1 MTIWAA
7 VVALAVIA
15 SQTATPPAVLSRYVQ
30 AIGGDAAIRA
40 VATRVTEG
48 EFDNGRGLKTRYRI
62 VEQSPNKRITIIG
75 TDPVDGVTGSARAY
89 DGANGWDKNF
99 IGTGLRVL
107 AGREL
112 ADAARD
118 ADMLRPLHLLDEC
131 ESTTLEK
138 TATQMIIVCNVKASG
153 VTRHAF
159 DNTTGLL
166 AVQDIE
172 TGSLKLHISYDDY
185 RTVDGV
191 KLPFRTRID
200 IPGATIKYDAS
211 SISHNRPVDSAIFQQ
226 PKP

>member
-1 MTIWAA
+1 M
-7 VVALAVIA
+7 IA

-62 VEQSPNKRITIIG
+62 VEESPNKRITIIG
-75 TDPVDGVTGSARAY
+75 TDPVDAATGSARAY

-118 ADMLRPLHLLDEC
+118 ADMLRPLHLLDDC

-138 TATQMIIVCNVKASG
+138 TATQMIIVCHVKSG
-153 VTRHAF
+153 GVMRHAF

-166 AVQDIE
+166 AMQDIE
-172 TGSLKLHISYDDY
+172 AGSLKLHISYDDY

-191 KLPFRTRID
+191 KLPFKTHID

-211 SISHNRPVDSAIFQQ
+211 SIAHNRPVDRAIFQQ

>member
-1 MTIWAA
+1 M
-7 VVALAVIA
+7 IA
-15 SQTATPPAVLSRYVQ
+15 SQTATPPAVLSRYVR

-99 IGTGLRVL
+99 IGTGLRAL

-131 ESTTLEK
+131 ESTALEK
-138 TATQMIIVCNVKASG
+138 TATQMIIVCNVKAGG
-153 VTRHAF
+153 VMRHAF

-166 AVQDIE
+166 ATQAIE

>member
-1 MTIWAA
+1 MWAA
-7 VVALAVIA
+7 IVALAVTA
-15 SQTATPPAVLSRYVQ
+15 SQTATPATILSRYVQ
-30 AIGGDAAIRA
+30 AVGGDAAIRA
-40 VATRVTEG
+40 VRTRVTEG

-62 VEQSPNKRITIIG
+62 VESSPNKRITIIG
-75 TDPVDGVTGSARAY
+75 TDPVDGATGSARAY
-89 DGANGWDKNF
+89 DGTNGWDKNF

-118 ADMLRPLHLLDEC
+118 ADMLRPLHLLDDC

-138 TATQMIIVCNVKASG
+138 AATQMIIVCNVKAGG
-153 VTRHAF
+153 VMRHAF
-159 DNTTGLL
+159 DNATGLL
-166 AVQDIE
+166 AMQDIE
-172 TGSLKLHISYDDY
+172 AGSLKLHISYEDY

-191 KLPFRTRID
+191 KLPFRTHID

-211 SISHNRPVDSAIFQQ
+211 SISHNRTVDSAIFQQ

>member
-7 VVALAVIA
+7 IVALAVIT
-15 SQTATPPAVLSRYVQ
+15 SQTATPPSVLSRYVE

-40 VATRVTEG
+40 VTTRVTEG

-62 VEQSPNKRITIIG
+62 VEASPNKRITIIG
-75 TDPVDGVTGSARAY
+75 SDPVGSTTGSARAY
-89 DGANGWDKNF
+89 DGTNGWDNNF

-118 ADMLRPLHLLDEC
+118 ADMLRPLHLLDDC
-131 ESTTLEK
+131 ASTTVET
-138 TATQMIIVCNVKASG
+138 TATQMIIVCSIKAGG
-153 VTRHAF
+153 VMRHAF

-166 AVQDIE
+166 AMQDIDS
-172 TGSLKLHISYDDY
+172 GSLKLHIAYGDY

-191 KLPFRTRID
+191 KLPFRTRIE
-200 IPGATIKYDAS
+200 IPGATIKYEAS